1 MTKAD
6 ILTGRIAEEVLTGRI
21 AVAEEVLT
29 GRIAVAGEVRNHVD
43 LEFDPL
49 SNNAISSKV
58 VAEQLE
64 LVKKDIPSVDDSL
77 SETSKNAVMNSVVTA
92 ALAQKK
98 NVGADAVISFDEIAD
113 MFK

>member
-1 MTKAD
+1 MTKANT
-6 ILTGRIAEEVLTGRI
+6 LTGH
-21 AVAEEVLT
+21 
-29 GRIAVAGEVRNHVD
+29 IAVAGEVRNHVD

-49 SNNAISSKV
+49 SDNAVSSKV

-64 LVKKDIPSVDDSL
+64 LVKKDIPLVDASL

-92 ALAQKK
+92 ALANKK

>member
-1 MTKAD
+1 MTKANA
-6 ILTGRIAEEVLTGRI
+6 LTGIMTKDNALTGI
-21 AVAEEVLT
+21 MTKDNTLT
-29 GRIAVAGEVRNHVD
+29 GRIAVAGEVRNRVD

-49 SNNAISSKV
+49 SNNAISSKF

>member
-1 MTKAD
+1 MTKANT
-6 ILTGRIAEEVLTGRI
+6 LTGHI
-21 AVAEEVLT
+21 AVAGEVLT

-43 LEFDPL
+43 LKFDPL

-98 NVGADAVISFDEIAD
+98 NVGTDAVISFDEIAD

>member
-1 MTKAD
+1 MTKANT
-6 ILTGRIAEEVLTGRI
+6 LTGTMTKDNA
-21 AVAEEVLT
+21 LT
-29 GRIAVAGEVRNHVD
+29 GRIAVAGEVRNRVD
-43 LEFDPL
+43 LEFNPL